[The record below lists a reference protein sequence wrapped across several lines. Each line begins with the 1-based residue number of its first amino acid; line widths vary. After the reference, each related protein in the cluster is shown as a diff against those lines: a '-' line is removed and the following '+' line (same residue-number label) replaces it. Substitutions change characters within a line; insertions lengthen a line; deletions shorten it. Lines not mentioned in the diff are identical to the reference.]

1 MRSASVFRG
10 LSARAT
16 FNRQEIEM
24 NKRLWFFA
32 LLAAFLIPTAASAQK
47 LERTKN
53 WEVGDKLTYNYVRNG
68 QAMTLVEEVVAVTDD
83 EIRMTQQ
90 VDGRTYEVVHST
102 RDLARKKG
110 ICLPNGQACDWSPGD
125 LWADFPLERGKRWS
139 YTVTITGE
147 MFISKTAIDR
157 TVKNLETIKTPA
169 GQFDAYRISSTDR
182 IESKG
187 KTGGDPSLGT
197 ASYDYFVTSIKGKLV
212 FLKNDYTNSFGQSFS
227 RELVSA
233 EFK

>member
-1 MRSASVFRG
+1 VNI
-10 LSARAT
+10 
-16 FNRQEIEM
+16 NRQEIEM

-53 WEVGDKLTYNYVRNG
+53 WEVGDKLTYNYVRG
-68 QAMTLVEEVVAVTDD
+68 GRPMKLVEEVVAVTDD

-102 RDLARKKG
+102 RDLSRQKG
-110 ICLPNGQACDWSPGD
+110 VCLPNGQACDWSPGD
-125 LWADFPLERGKRWS
+125 AWATFPLDKGKTWS
-139 YTVTITGE
+139 YTVTVTGE
-147 MFISKTAIDR
+147 QFTSTQTVDRAVEGMEKIS
-157 TVKNLETIKTPA
+157 TPA
-169 GQFDAYRISSTDR
+169 GQFNAYRISSADR
-182 IESKG
+182 IESRSKV
-187 KTGGDPSLGT
+187 GGGPRLGT
-197 ASYDYFVTSIKGKLV
+197 ANYKYYLTSIKGKLV
-212 FLKNDYTNSFGQSFS
+212 FLKNDYTNSFGESFT